1 MATTT
6 AISLEEYLSTDYEW
20 APEWVDGELVEREML
35 NIPHSEATSRILRAA
50 EDAGLW
56 AGAQLGLPMGDR
68 VRVPDVSV
76 FLTRPKGV
84 FPKHPPLVTIELLS
98 PSERM
103 KDVVAKCR
111 EYEAFGVKHI
121 WVLDP
126 ESRAMYVL
134 GPLGLN
140 AVARLEIPEHNASFG
155 PDDVFGPAA

>member
-6 AISLEEYLSTDYEW
+6 AISMEEYLSTDYEW

-35 NIPHSEATSRILRAA
+35 NTLHSNATGRITRAV
-50 EDAGLW
+50 ENAGLW
-56 AGAQLGLPMGDR
+56 AGPQLGLPMTHR
-68 VRVPDVSV
+68 VRIPDVSI
-76 FLTRPKGV
+76 FAEMPERP
-84 FPKHPPLVTIELLS
+84 FPKHPPLATVELLS

-111 EYEAFGVKHI
+111 EYEAFGVKHV

-140 AVARLEIPEHNASFG
+140 AVARLEIPSHNASFG
-155 PDDVFGPAA
+155 PDDVFGPLD

>member
-6 AISLEEYLSTDYEW
+6 AISLEDYLSTDYEW

-35 NIPHSEATSRILRAA
+35 NTLHSRASVRTSESVERF
-50 EDAGLW
+50 GLW
-56 AGAQLGLPMGDR
+56 AGPQLGIPMGRR
-68 VRVPDVSV
+68 VRVPDVSI
-76 FLTRPKGV
+76 FATEPEHP

-103 KDVVAKCR
+103 KDVIAKCR